1 MNRFTLRSKFVISMA
16 TVVIVCIII
25 VWGNRLLAKGALF
38 HYLERMHLENVM
50 LMDHAFTLAEQEA
63 KNARELRR
71 ADLLNY
77 IDTAAGI
84 AARAD
89 TETLYI
95 EKVLFRMLGFG
106 GILDLPIKDINDL
119 QNIRKAISAAPGDG
133 ITAEL
138 AAAVRPHRAE
148 VIKNSTQFTKLV
160 LEAVDFIKTTVY
172 TLGGLAVIALAIVIY
187 FLR

>member
-84 AARAD
+84 AARAG